1 MDAPE
6 WRHRNNKAQGRILRC
21 NGHKCCVLPKKIRKA
36 KIKCYIAGADDSA
49 DAMISKWSIKMI
61 IKMSD
66 QIKKRSD
73 HKINDHTKVFLAN

>member
-1 MDAPE
+1 M
-6 WRHRNNKAQGRILRC
+6 LC
-21 NGHKCCVLPKKIRKA
+21 FTKKIRKA
-36 KIKCYIAGADDSA
+36 KIKCYNAGADDSA
-49 DAMISKWSIKMI
+49 DAKWSIKII